1 MSKQE
6 IIKRIEFLRKTL
18 EYHNKKYYV
27 DDSPEISDFEYD
39 RLLRELEILE
49 EENPELK
56 SPLSPTVRVG
66 GKPVSSFPE
75 VVHNVKM
82 ESLQDA
88 FSFDE
93 LRDFDKRVREI
104 SNPTYVVEHKI
115 DGLSVSLEYVNGEFK
130 RGSTRGDGIVGEDVS
145 ENIKTIQSVP
155 LRLTKPLTIEVRG
168 EVYMPRESFIKLN
181 QEREE
186 REEPLFAN
194 PRNAA
199 AGSLRQLDSKITA
212 ERKLD
217 IFVFNIQSIEGIEIK
232 THLDGLSLL
241 KELGFKTI
249 LNDKVFNTIDEAIK
263 EIEAIGDKRGDLP
276 FDIDG
281 SVIKVNELSLRDEL
295 GSTSKYPK
303 WAIAYKF
310 PAERKETKILDIKI
324 QVGRT
329 GVLTPLAYL
338 EPVKI
343 AGSTVSRATLHNYDY
358 IAEKDI
364 KIGDYVI
371 IEKAGDIIP
380 AVVEVVLDKRNGSEI
395 QFLMPEKCPEC
406 GAEVIREDGEAAFRC
421 TGIECPAQRKRNIIH
436 FVSKPAMDIDGLGPQ
451 VIEQLISNNLIKTAA
466 DLYYLN
472 KQDIAS
478 LDKMGEKSAEN
489 LLSALEKSKDN
500 ELYRVIA
507 SLGIRHI
514 GEKAAKILAS
524 EFKNI
529 DNLIESDIE
538 TLTKIEE
545 IGPKMA
551 ESLVEFFK
559 NEQNIDFIDK
569 LRFAGVSMDN
579 VKSEITDNRFFGK
592 IFVLTGTLEK
602 YKRQEA
608 GKIIES
614 FGGKTSSSVSKNTDY
629 VLAGIDAG
637 SKLDKANALGVKVI
651 SEKEFEEMIK

>member
-1 MSKQE
+1 
-6 IIKRIEFLRKTL
+6 
-18 EYHNKKYYV
+18 
-27 DDSPEISDFEYD
+27 
-39 RLLRELEILE
+39 
-49 EENPELK
+49 
-56 SPLSPTVRVG
+56 
-66 GKPVSSFPE
+66 
-75 VVHNVKM
+75 
-82 ESLQDA
+82 
-88 FSFDE
+88 
-93 LRDFDKRVREI
+93 
-104 SNPTYVVEHKI
+104 
-115 DGLSVSLEYVNGEFK
+115 
-130 RGSTRGDGIVGEDVS
+130 
-145 ENIKTIQSVP
+145 
-155 LRLTKPLTIEVRG
+155 
-168 EVYMPRESFIKLN
+168 
-181 QEREE
+181 
-186 REEPLFAN
+186 
-194 PRNAA
+194 
-199 AGSLRQLDSKITA
+199 
-212 ERKLD
+212 
-217 IFVFNIQSIEGIEIK
+217 
-232 THLDGLSLL
+232 
-241 KELGFKTI
+241 
-249 LNDKVFNTIDEAIK
+249 
-263 EIEAIGDKRGDLP
+263 
-276 FDIDG
+276 
-281 SVIKVNELSLRDEL
+281 
-295 GSTSKYPK
+295 
-303 WAIAYKF
+303 
-310 PAERKETKILDIKI
+310 
-324 QVGRT
+324 
-329 GVLTPLAYL
+329 
-338 EPVKI
+338 
-343 AGSTVSRATLHNYDY
+343 
-358 IAEKDI
+358 
-364 KIGDYVI
+364 
-371 IEKAGDIIP
+371 
-380 AVVEVVLDKRNGSEI
+380 
-395 QFLMPEKCPEC
+395 MPEKCPEC

>member
-6 IIKRIEFLRKTL
+6 IIKRIEFLRETL
-18 EYHNKKYYV
+18 EYHNKRYYV

-49 EENPELK
+49 DENPELK

-75 VVHNVKM
+75 VVHTVKM

-88 FSFDE
+88 FSFQE
-93 LRDFDKRVREI
+93 LKDFDLRVREI
-104 SNPTYVVEHKI
+104 CNPTYVVEHKI

-130 RGSTRGDGIVGEDVS
+130 RGSTRGDGITGEDVS

-155 LRLTKPLTIEVRG
+155 LRLTKPVTIEVRG
-168 EVYMPRESFIKLN
+168 EVYMPRQSFIELN

-186 REEPLFAN
+186 REEALFAN

-217 IFVFNIQSIEGIEIK
+217 IFVFNIQSIENVEIK
-232 THLDGLSLL
+232 THLDGLKLL

-249 LNDKVFNTIDEAIK
+249 LNDKKFNTIEDAIE
-263 EIEAIGDKRGDLP
+263 EIETIGNQRGDLP

-281 SVIKVNELSLRDEL
+281 SVIKVNELAFRDEL

-380 AVVEVVLDKRNGSEI
+380 AVVEVVLDKRAGNETP
-395 QFLMPEKCPEC
+395 FLMPEKCPEC
-406 GAEVIREDGEAAFRC
+406 GADVIREDGEAAYRC
-421 TGIECPAQRKRNIIH
+421 TGIDCPAQRKRNIIH

-451 VIEQLISNNLIKTAA
+451 VIEQLISNNLINSAA
-466 DLYYLN
+466 DLYYLR
-472 KQDIAS
+472 KEDIAS

-489 LLSALEKSKDN
+489 LLSALERSKDN
-500 ELYRVIA
+500 ELYRIITA
-507 SLGIRHI
+507 LGIRHI
-514 GEKAAKILAS
+514 GEKAAKILAL

-529 DNLIESDIE
+529 DNLINTDIE

-559 NEQNIDFIDK
+559 NDQNIDFIDK

-579 VKSEITDNRFFGK
+579 IKSDIKDNRFEGK

-614 FGGKTSSSVSKNTDY
+614 FGGKTSSSVSKNTDF
-629 VLAGIDAG
+629 VLAGEEAG
-637 SKLDKANALGVKVI
+637 SKLDKANALGVTVI
-651 SEKEFEEMIK
+651 SEVEFEEMIK

>member
-6 IIKRIEFLRKTL
+6 IKKRIEFLINTL
-18 EYHNKKYYV
+18 EYHNKRYYV

-75 VVHNVKM
+75 VLHTVKM

-88 FSFDE
+88 FSFNE
-93 LRDFDKRVREI
+93 LKEFDKRVRETC
-104 SNPTYVVEHKI
+104 NPTYVVEHKI

-130 RGSTRGDGIVGEDVS
+130 RGSTRGDGVVGEDVS

-155 LRLTKPLTIEVRG
+155 LRLTKPVTIEVRG
-168 EVYMPRESFIKLN
+168 EVYMPRESFIELN

-217 IFVFNIQSIEGIEIK
+217 IFVFNIQSIDGVEIK
-232 THLDGLSLL
+232 THLEGLKLL

-249 LNDKVFNTIDEAIK
+249 LNDKAFLTIEDAIDE
-263 EIEAIGDKRGDLP
+263 IENIGDKRGELP

-281 SVIKVNELSLRDEL
+281 SVVKVNELSFRDEL

-364 KIGDYVI
+364 KIGDSVI

-380 AVVEVVLDKRNGSEI
+380 AVVEVVLDKRNGEEI
-395 QFLMPEKCPEC
+395 PFLMPEKCPEC
-406 GAEVIREDGEAAFRC
+406 GADVIREDGEAAFRC

-466 DLYYLN
+466 DLYYL
-472 KQDIAS
+472 KKEDIAS
-478 LDKMGEKSAEN
+478 LEKMGEKSAEN

-500 ELYRVIA
+500 ELYRIIT

-514 GEKAAKILAS
+514 GEKAAKILAN

-529 DNLIESDIE
+529 DNLIESNIE
-538 TLTKIEE
+538 TLTEIEE

-559 NEQNIDFIDK
+559 NDQNLDFIDK
-569 LRFAGVSMDN
+569 LRFAGVRMDN
-579 VKSEITDNRFFGK
+579 VKTEFSDHRFEGK
-592 IFVLTGTLEK
+592 TFVLTGTLQK
-602 YKRQEA
+602 YKRADA

-629 VLAGIDAG
+629 VLAGEEAG

-651 SEKEFEEMIK
+651 SEEEFEEMIK